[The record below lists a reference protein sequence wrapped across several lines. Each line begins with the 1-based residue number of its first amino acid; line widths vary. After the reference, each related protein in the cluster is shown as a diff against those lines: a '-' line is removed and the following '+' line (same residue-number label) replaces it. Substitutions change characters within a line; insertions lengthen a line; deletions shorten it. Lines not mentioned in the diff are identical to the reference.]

1 MLKKLQMALHHKRK
15 INPEDDLG
23 FGYQPVMKN
32 QPLINKD
39 GSPNVKRKGLSYFNT
54 ADNYHKLITM
64 SLGKFSLWVVLTY
77 FIINVLFAFIYL
89 IIDPNS
95 LYGIKDDTGL
105 NHFWEAFFFSAQTIT
120 TVGYGHIY
128 PKGMAAN
135 SVAAFESMLGL
146 LSFAM
151 ATGLLYGRFSKPSAK
166 IIYSKSILIA
176 PYNDNCRGLM
186 FRLANERR
194 NILVD
199 LNIEVIFSYNEDV
212 DGKLI
217 RRFFPLELERK
228 SVSILTLNWTVV
240 HPLNENSPLK
250 GMTFEYLKKSEAGF
264 AVLLKTFDDAFSQTV
279 HSRTAYLHEEIVWG
293 AKFRPIFDRDSDGRI
308 ILDLGKINHY
318 DLVDLPDMQTL

>member
-1 MLKKLQMALHHKRK
+1 MALHHSKRK

-23 FGYQPVMKN
+23 FGYQPVIKN

-39 GSPNVKRKGLSYFNT
+39 GSPNVKRKGLSIFNT
-54 ADNYHKLITM
+54 SDNYHKLITM
-64 SLGKFSLWVVLTY
+64 GLGKFSMGVLTIY
-77 FIINVLFAFIYL
+77 IVVNLLFAFIYL
-89 IIDPNS
+89 AVDPNS

-135 SVAAFESMLGL
+135 SIAAFESMLGL
-146 LSFAM
+146 LAFAM
-151 ATGLLYGRFSKPSAK
+151 ATGLLYGRFSRPSAK
-166 IIYSKSILIA
+166 IIYSKNILVA

-212 DGKLI
+212 DGKLV

-228 SVSILTLNWTVV
+228 AVSVLTLNWTVV
-240 HPLNENSPLK
+240 HPLNDNSPLK
-250 GMTFEYLKKSEAGF
+250 GMTLEDLKKSEAGF
-264 AVLLKTFDDAFSQTV
+264 AVLLKSFDDAFSQTV

-293 AKFRPIFDRDSDGRI
+293 GKFRPIFERDPVGRI
-308 ILDLGKINHY
+308 VLDLDKINHY
-318 DLVDLPDMQTL
+318 DLIELPDVHMM